1 MSTPSAEFSALIGL
15 LVDKGIITASEF
27 YRRLAH
33 VEASQRAAVHSING
47 LPEASGA
54 GAVSASEAP
63 RTSPGAVSASEAPRT
78 SPGDVSAPETPTQ
91 DPTP

>member
-1 MSTPSAEFSALIGL
+1 MTTPSAEFSALIGL

-27 YRRLAH
+27 YRRLAR
-33 VEASQRAAVHSING
+33 VEASQRAAVHSVNG

-63 RTSPGAVSASEAPRT
+63 RTSAGAAAPEAPRT